1 MKKKTY
7 CVQFY
12 TSGSLEPEHVWVHCC
27 DDHPGKRC
35 TGRGHDVPGCFRHV
49 WTTSA
54 VQALRL
60 ALGWSWRRATEH
72 MKWQEEERRSWTRE
86 ERP

>member
-12 TSGSLEPEHVWVHCC
+12 EGGDGRPEQVWVHCC
-27 DDHPGKRC
+27 DDDHPGRPC
-35 TGRGHDVPGCFRHV
+35 RGRGHDWRGGFFHV
-49 WTTSA
+49 RTTSA

-72 MKWQEEERRSWTRE
+72 MKWQEEER
-86 ERP
+86 P